1 MTTFSSHF
9 FSAALGLRTS
19 LQVFIPD
26 QVDEDKPMR
35 LLYLLH
41 GLSDD
46 DTAWLTNTSLVRYAE
61 NRNIAIVMPQVH
73 RSFYTDMRIGNR
85 YWTFL
90 SEELP
95 SLIHRWFRLPTEP
108 ENTYVAGLSM
118 GGFGALKWG
127 LNYPEK
133 FAGMAS
139 LSGALDLVALRHQ
152 RPEMEVEMVPTFGS
166 IEEMEGSMND
176 LVALLPKVAN
186 LDQKPRVLQLCGTED
201 FLYANNLGFKAAI
214 EKTDFAY
221 IYREIPGEHNWKYWD
236 CEIQT
241 VLDWIDKK
249 GDFA

>member
-1 MTTFSSHF
+1 MTLFSTHF
-9 FSAALGLRTS
+9 VSESLQLRTS
-19 LQVFIPD
+19 LQVFLPD
-26 QVDEDKPMR
+26 QIDKEKPMR

-73 RSFYTDMRIGNR
+73 RSFYTDMQTGNR

-95 SLIHRWFRLPTEP
+95 RLVHRWLKLPTEP

-118 GGFGALKWG
+118 GGYGAFKWA
-127 LNYPEK
+127 LHYPEK

-139 LSGALDLVALRHQ
+139 LSGALDIVALRES
-152 RPEMEVEMVPTFGS
+152 RPEGEAEMLATFGS
-166 IEEMEGSMND
+166 IASHRGSEND
-176 LVALLPKVAN
+176 LLTLIDKITGK
-186 LDQKPRVLQLCGTED
+186 LRVLQLCGTED
-201 FLYANNLGFKAAI
+201 FLYSNNIGFKSRM
-214 EKTDFAY
+214 EQTDLLY
-221 IYREIPGEHNWKYWD
+221 TYQESSGEHNWAYWD
-236 CEIQT
+236 YGIQV
-241 VLDWIDKK
+241 VLDWIDQK

>member
-9 FSAALGLRTS
+9 FSTSLELRTS

-26 QVDEDKPMR
+26 QIDESKPMR

-73 RSFYTDMRIGNR
+73 RSFYTDMQIGNR

-90 SEELP
+90 SKELP
-95 SLIHRWFRLPTEP
+95 ALVHRWFRLPAEP

-152 RPEMEVEMVPTFGS
+152 RPEMEVEMVPTFGN
-166 IEEMEGSMND
+166 IEDMEGSLND

-186 LDQKPRVLQLCGTED
+186 QDRKPRVLQLCGTED

-214 EKTDFAY
+214 EKMDFAY

>member
-1 MTTFSSHF
+1 MAIFSTQFMSQ
-9 FSAALGLRTS
+9 SLELRTS

-26 QVDEDKPMR
+26 TIDTEKPLR

-46 DTAWLTNTSLVRYAE
+46 DSAWLRQSSIARYAE

-73 RSFYTDMRIGNR
+73 RSYYTDMQVGNN

-95 SLIHRWFRLPTEP
+95 RLVHSWFKLPTEP

-118 GGFGALKWG
+118 GGYGALKWG
-127 LNYPEK
+127 LHYPEK

-139 LSGALDLVALRHQ
+139 LSGALDMVALREA
-152 RPEMEVEMVPTFGS
+152 RPEMEPEMLAVFGPIAS
-166 IEEMEGSMND
+166 HRGSDND
-176 LVALLPKVAN
+176 LLALLGKVTA
-186 LDQKPRVLQLCGTED
+186 KPRVLQLCGTED
-201 FLYANNLGFKAAI
+201 FLYDNNLGFKSRM
-214 EKTDFAY
+214 EQTDLPY
-221 IYREIPGEHNWKYWD
+221 IYKESPGEHNWDYWD
-236 CEIQT
+236 REIQT
-241 VLDWIDKK
+241 VLDWIDQK